1 MSETSIPFPA
11 LTPAQRLHIEIYGYV
26 IIENVLTSSQVELL
40 KDTIYGI
47 EDDFCRT
54 GELPGPNCF
63 NTGTSQT
70 FFRMDNLPHLAPCFF
85 DYLTHPFIV
94 GIAEEIIGGPARLSQ
109 SDAHIRR
116 PVENQEDQYGFHRGI
131 NPAYHHYDQ
140 GLYHFSFV
148 KALTNLTDLGS
159 DDGGTTVIAGTHKVP
174 TDVSQDAIVVAAMA
188 DRSMIHQVEAPAGS
202 TLLFYES
209 LIHAAGIIRSNHD
222 RLLILGGYVP
232 NMFQSWNRYDPD
244 PDFVQTL
251 SDQHRRLLTGEQKF
265 QWSRKHRDLAAP
277 AETCRA

>member
-47 EDDFCRT
+47 EDDFRRT

-94 GIAEEIIGGPARLSQ
+94 GIADEIIGGPARLSQ

-174 TDVSQDAIVVAAMA
+174 TDVSQDAIVAAAMA

>member
-47 EDDFCRT
+47 EDDFRRT

-265 QWSRKHRDLAAP
+265 QWSRKHRDLATP

>member
-47 EDDFCRT
+47 EDDFRRT

-94 GIAEEIIGGPARLSQ
+94 GIADEIIGGPARLSQ

-174 TDVSQDAIVVAAMA
+174 TDVSQDAIVVAAMV

>member
-47 EDDFCRT
+47 EDDFRRT

-63 NTGTSQT
+63 NAGTSQT

-140 GLYHFSFV
+140 GLSITSPSL
-148 KALTNLTDLGS
+148 KPS
-159 DDGGTTVIAGTHKVP
+159 P
-174 TDVSQDAIVVAAMA
+174 T
-188 DRSMIHQVEAPAGS
+188 
-202 TLLFYES
+202 
-209 LIHAAGIIRSNHD
+209 
-222 RLLILGGYVP
+222 
-232 NMFQSWNRYDPD
+232 
-244 PDFVQTL
+244 
-251 SDQHRRLLTGEQKF
+251 
-265 QWSRKHRDLAAP
+265 
-277 AETCRA
+277 

>member
-1 MSETSIPFPA
+1 MSETAIPFPA

-26 IIENVLTSSQVELL
+26 IIENVLTSSQVDLL
-40 KDTIYGI
+40 KDTIYAI
-47 EDDFCRT
+47 EEDFRRT

-70 FFRMDNLPHLAPCFF
+70 FFRIDNFPHLAPCFF

-94 GIAEEIIGGPARLSQ
+94 GMAEEIIGGPARLSQ

-116 PVENQEDQYGFHRGI
+116 PIENHQDQYGFHRAI
-131 NPAYHHYDQ
+131 NQAYHHYGQ

-159 DDGGTTVIAGTHKVP
+159 DDGGTTVIAGTHKIP
-174 TDVSQDAIVVAAMA
+174 DDISQDAIDATAMA
-188 DRSMIHQVEAPAGS
+188 DQSMIHQVEAPAGS

-209 LIHAAGIIRSNHD
+209 LIHAAGIIRSKHD

-232 NMFQSWNRYDPD
+232 SMFQSWNRYDPD

-277 AETCRA
+277 AQTYKG

>member
-47 EDDFCRT
+47 EDDFRRT

-109 SDAHIRR
+109 TDAHIRR
-116 PVENQEDQYGFHRGI
+116 PVENQEAQYGFHRGI

>member
-1 MSETSIPFPA
+1 MSEIAIPFPA
-11 LTPAQRLHIEIYGYV
+11 LTPAQRLHLEIYGYV

-40 KDTIYGI
+40 KDTIYAI
-47 EDDFCRT
+47 EEDFRRT

-70 FFRMDNLPHLAPCFF
+70 FFRIDNLPHLAPCFF

-265 QWSRKHRDLAAP
+265 QWSRQHRDLAAP
-277 AETCRA
+277 AQTYKG